1 MRLLALPGRAPD
13 LPVAQQIGQNMVLPG
28 GFAPDAFNAWRTNVG
43 EKDPVIDA
51 KLKAWTEKQPMF
63 FVATAPA
70 DVNGHVNCSPKG
82 RDTLRVVG
90 PSELVY
96 LDMGGSGIET
106 VAHLRENQRIVIM
119 LCAFEGPPRIVRFH
133 GRGEPVFPG
142 DPRFAGLLE
151 KFPPPPAPPRSFIRI
166 DVTRVA
172 DSCGYGVPLMDYRA
186 ERRSIENYVSDK
198 TDADLQ
204 AFMDEYNEV
213 SIDGLPG
220 LPDRN

>member
-1 MRLLALPGRAPD
+1 
-13 LPVAQQIGQNMVLPG
+13 
-28 GFAPDAFNAWRTNVG
+28 VG
-43 EKDPVIDA
+43 NQDPVIDA
-51 KLKAWTEKQPMF
+51 KLTSWVEKQPMF

-70 DVNGHVNCSPKG
+70 DTNGHVNCSPKG
-82 RDTLRVVG
+82 RDTLRVLN
-90 PSELVY
+90 SREIAY

-133 GRGEPVFPG
+133 GRGESVMPDDARFETLLAQFP
-142 DPRFAGLLE
+142 E
-151 KFPPPPAPPRSFIRI
+151 PPSAPRSFIRV

-186 ERRSIENYVSDK
+186 ERRSIENYMRDK
-198 TDADLQ
+198 TEADLQ
-204 AFMDEYNEV
+204 AFRDEYNRV

-220 LPDRN
+220 LADPD